1 MSKYIAV
8 DGATLKLSAGTATG
22 KEITSSPSSNSKIE
36 GKGIYNGT
44 INVKISGYSGST
56 VATQTGGGLGTIDGT
71 ASKTKVDGN
80 PVVLKGDESGDIL
93 ITGNFSNGNPGAQE
107 TIKVSIDD
115 PGQDLWKAE

>member
-8 DGATLKLSAGTATG
+8 EGATLKLSSGTATG

-36 GKGIYNGT
+36 GNGIYNGT
-44 INVKISGYSGST
+44 INVQISGFVGST
-56 VATQTGGGLGTIDGT
+56 VATQTGGGSGSIDGT

-93 ITGNFSNGNPGAQE
+93 ITGNYANGNPGAQE
-107 TIKVSIDD
+107 TITVSIDD

>member
-36 GKGIYNGT
+36 GNGIYNGT
-44 INVKISGYSGST
+44 INVKISGFVGST
-56 VATQTGGGLGTIDGT
+56 VVSQTGGGIGTISGT
-71 ASKTKVDGN
+71 ASKVKVDNN
-80 PVVLKGDESGDIL
+80 PVVLKGDESGDIV
-93 ITGNFSNGNPGAQE
+93 IIGTNSGGSYAQE
-107 TIKVSIDD
+107 TIKVSIDN